1 MILAAARANAATALT
16 GGRLRVAGASFNAN
30 VNNNVSLPQAGD

>member
-1 MILAAARANAATALT
+1 MTFAAIRANVATALT
-16 GGRLRVAGASFNAN
+16 GGRLRVAGFNAN